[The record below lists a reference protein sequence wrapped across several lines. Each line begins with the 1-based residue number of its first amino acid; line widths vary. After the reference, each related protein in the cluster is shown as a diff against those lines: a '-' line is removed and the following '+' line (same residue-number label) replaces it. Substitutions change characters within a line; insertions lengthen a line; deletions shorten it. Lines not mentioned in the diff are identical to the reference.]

1 MFGSIFLLDINDTRQ
16 LIYGF
21 IMTFFLKIQTKNILV
36 NSLYKGKNMK
46 QKGSALAEDIVREY
60 YTKLAFTNKT
70 RKKDCDKRN
79 LKVACK
85 RK

>member
-1 MFGSIFLLDINDTRQ
+1 
-16 LIYGF
+16 
-21 IMTFFLKIQTKNILV
+21 
-36 NSLYKGKNMK
+36 MK

-60 YTKLAFTNKT
+60 YIKLAFTKKHKQT
-70 RKKDCDKRN
+70 RKKDCDKCN